1 MVGEMRCVFYCV
13 ALVFFLPGFSL
24 ASQKIDMKVF
34 DAQPVWEIPV
44 VKGYRFFDFSQDGKL
59 LWIISED
66 GMTNCYRIAG
76 RRMMPSE
83 DFATA
88 SQPLCRLNWR
98 RRFADVIRWEFIV
111 ENKSGLKLPPDI
123 SSSGKA
129 KVSYFQFSPTS
140 MPTCV
145 NVSYWEGR
153 RPCGIFFKTD
163 FERCFC
169 EKVFSV
175 GHVFMPSF
183 FFSEDGQRC
192 CIDNMYAT
200 RPLSKRSLLFC
211 ESERTQLDDVDAER
225 GHKIFWSELEAMTG
239 DSLVAIDKEFISNT
253 KIAIVM
259 TSSGRHTFFG
269 RTYLLIYDFNLRR
282 IVWARKSR
290 NEFFSKRFGWPHY
303 PILSADER
311 YLAVM
316 VANTIYVY
324 EFPLGQ

>member
-44 VKGYRFFDFSQDGKL
+44 VEGYRFFDFSQDGKF
-59 LWIISED
+59 LWIISDD

-98 RRFADVIRWEFIV
+98 RRFADVTRWEFIV

-129 KVSYFQFSPTS
+129 KVFYFQFSPTS

-145 NVSYWEGR
+145 DVSYWEDR

-175 GHVFMPSF
+175 GRVFMPIF
-183 FFSEDGQRC
+183 FFSEDG
-192 CIDNMYAT
+192 
-200 RPLSKRSLLFC
+200 
-211 ESERTQLDDVDAER
+211 
-225 GHKIFWSELEAMTG
+225 
-239 DSLVAIDKEFISNT
+239 
-253 KIAIVM
+253 
-259 TSSGRHTFFG
+259 
-269 RTYLLIYDFNLRR
+269 
-282 IVWARKSR
+282 
-290 NEFFSKRFGWPHY
+290 
-303 PILSADER
+303 
-311 YLAVM
+311 
-316 VANTIYVY
+316 
-324 EFPLGQ
+324 